1 MARLAENIGFDTETE
16 NNLVYILD
24 FVDFFFSLF
33 KLEGLHERVG
43 YSVGGWCI
51 FMTVVCMFVWLLK

>member
-24 FVDFFFSLF
+24 FVDFFFLF
-33 KLEGLHERVG
+33 LN
-43 YSVGGWCI
+43 
-51 FMTVVCMFVWLLK
+51 LK